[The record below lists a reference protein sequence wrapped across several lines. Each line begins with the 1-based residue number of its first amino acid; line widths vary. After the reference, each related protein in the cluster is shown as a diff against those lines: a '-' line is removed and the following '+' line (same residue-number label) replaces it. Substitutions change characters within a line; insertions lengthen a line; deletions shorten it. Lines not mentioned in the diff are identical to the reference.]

1 VESEELIS
9 DSQPAYPPAGFS
21 CFRGKPPSHSDRS
34 NAKGFEMFGTKSG
47 LRTIATIAA
56 TAAFIGVLSIA
67 PAKASN
73 RFASTDTFLKNSFVS
88 GQFIDGFTP
97 GKPDFGFTLEAM
109 LQRKALG
116 ESKAELA
123 PAVSY
128 SLTNPTITGTEANP
142 TGYLFD
148 SSKRVKLGIAG
159 KFAFTS
165 VVLNAPNQ
173 NLRRAITNDIL
184 SKIDGTGDIAANMSA
199 NTFDR
204 AWVVLAL
211 QANGFSRQATNLAVH
226 IISHQLAD
234 GGFNDGYDLG
244 VGSPDGT
251 GIVLQAL
258 AAVRPGT
265 NGQLRAIKQS
275 EAKAVAYLTKTAV
288 NGDHYEAY
296 GDYSVNSTAY
306 AAMGLAA
313 AGKKSSAVK
322 SWLIGKL
329 ASDGGLQTS
338 WSGGAGDEYATAQ
351 SGLALLG
358 QSYLN
363 LIK

>member
-56 TAAFIGVLSIA
+56 AAAFIGVLSIA

-88 GQFIDGFTP
+88 GQFINGFTP

-123 PAVSY
+123 PAVSFN
-128 SLTNPTITGTEANP
+128 LTNPITTGTEANP

-165 VVLNAPNQ
+165 VVLNATNQ
-173 NLRRAITNDIL
+173 NLRKAIINDIL

-211 QANGFSRQATNLAVH
+211 QANGFGRQAASLAVH
-226 IISHQLAD
+226 MISHQLAD

-265 NGQLRAIKQS
+265 NGQLRAIKET

-322 SWLIGKL
+322 AWLIGKL

-338 WSGGAGDEYATAQ
+338 WSGGAGDVYATAQ

>member
-1 VESEELIS
+1 M
-9 DSQPAYPPAGFS
+9 
-21 CFRGKPPSHSDRS
+21 
-34 NAKGFEMFGTKSG
+34 FETKSG
-47 LRTIATIAA
+47 LRSIATIAA
-56 TAAFIGVLSIA
+56 TAALIA
-67 PAKASN
+67 VSSAVPAKAAN
-73 RFASTDTFLKNSFVS
+73 QFQSTDEFLKNSFVS
-88 GQFIDGFTP
+88 GQFIEGFTP

-109 LQRKALG
+109 LQRQALG
-116 ESKAELA
+116 ENTAKLA
-123 PAVSY
+123 SAIVY
-128 SLTNPTITGTEANP
+128 NLTDPSITGTEANP
-142 TGYLFD
+142 VGYLFD
-148 SSKRVKLGIAG
+148 SNKRVKLGIAG

-165 VVLNAPNQ
+165 AVLKAKNAAT
-173 NLRRAITNDIL
+173 RRGIINDIL
-184 SKIDGTGDIAANMSA
+184 SKIDVTGDIAANMSA

-211 QANGFSRQATNLAVH
+211 QANGFGRQAASLAVH
-226 IISHQLAD
+226 MISHQLAD

-258 AAVRPGT
+258 GAVSGASAS
-265 NGQLRAIKQS
+265 QKKAISAS
-275 EAKAVAYLTKTAV
+275 ETKAVAYLTKNAV

-313 AGKKSSAVK
+313 VGKKSASIK

-329 ASDGGLQTS
+329 SNDGGLQTS
-338 WSGGAGDEYATAQ
+338 WSAGAGDVYATAQ
-351 SGLALLG
+351 GGLALLG

>member
-1 VESEELIS
+1 
-9 DSQPAYPPAGFS
+9 
-21 CFRGKPPSHSDRS
+21 
-34 NAKGFEMFGTKSG
+34 MFGTKSG

-56 TAAFIGVLSIA
+56 TAAIIGAFIPA
-67 PAKASN
+67 PANASS
-73 RFASTDTFLKNSFVS
+73 RFNSTDAFLKNSFVS
-88 GQFIDGFTP
+88 GQFVEGFTP

-116 ESKAELA
+116 ETTAELA
-123 PAVSY
+123 PAISY
-128 SLTNPTITGTEANP
+128 NLTNPTVTGTEANP

-148 SSKRVKLGIAG
+148 ANKRVKLGIAG
-159 KFAFTS
+159 KFVYTS
-165 VVLNAPNQ
+165 AVLKATNQ
-173 NLRRAITNDIL
+173 SLRKAIINDIL
-184 SKIDGTGDIAANMSA
+184 SKIDGTGDLAANMAA

-211 QANGFSRQATNLAVH
+211 QANGFTRQAANLAAH
-226 IISHQLAD
+226 MISHQLAD

-244 VGSPDGT
+244 AGSPDGT

-258 AAVRPGT
+258 AAVHPGT
-265 NGQLRAIKQS
+265 NGQSRAIKAS
-275 EAKAVAYLTKTAV
+275 VAKAVNYLTKTAV
-288 NGDHYEAY
+288 NGDHFEAY

-306 AAMGLAA
+306 AAMGLTAV
-313 AGKKSSAVK
+313 GRKSTAFK

-329 ASDGGLQTS
+329 SSDGGLQTS
-338 WSGGAGDEYATAQ
+338 WSGGAGDVYATAQ

>member
-1 VESEELIS
+1 
-9 DSQPAYPPAGFS
+9 
-21 CFRGKPPSHSDRS
+21 
-34 NAKGFEMFGTKSG
+34 MFGTKSG
-47 LRTIATIAA
+47 LRIIATIAA
-56 TAAFIGVLSIA
+56 TAAFIGAFSLV
-67 PAKASN
+67 PANAGN
-73 RFASTDTFLKNSFVS
+73 RFASTDTFLKNAFVS
-88 GQFIDGFTP
+88 GQFIEGFTP

-116 ESKAELA
+116 ESKADLA
-123 PAVSY
+123 PAVAY
-128 SLTNPTITGTEANP
+128 SLTNPSVTGTEANP

-148 SSKRVKLGIAG
+148 PSKRVKLGIAG

-165 VVLNAPNQ
+165 VVLKAANQ
-173 NLRRAITNDIL
+173 NLRKAIINDIL

-211 QANGFSRQATNLAVH
+211 QANGYGRQAASLAVH
-226 IISHQLAD
+226 MISHQLAD
-234 GGFNDGYDLG
+234 GGFNDGYNLG

-258 AAVRPGT
+258 AAVHPGT
-265 NGQLRAIKQS
+265 TGQSRAIKQS
-275 EAKAVAYLTKTAV
+275 LAKAIAYLTKSAV

-313 AGKKSSAVK
+313 VGKTSPAIK
-322 SWLIGKL
+322 SWLLGKL
-329 ASDGGLQTS
+329 SSDGGLQTS
-338 WSGGAGDEYATAQ
+338 WSGGAGDVYATAQ

>member
-1 VESEELIS
+1 M
-9 DSQPAYPPAGFS
+9 
-21 CFRGKPPSHSDRS
+21 
-34 NAKGFEMFGTKSG
+34 FETKSG
-47 LRTIATIAA
+47 LRSIATIAA
-56 TAAFIGVLSIA
+56 TAALIAVSSIS
-67 PAKASN
+67 PANAANQFSK
-73 RFASTDTFLKNSFVS
+73 TDEFLKNSFVS
-88 GQFIDGFTP
+88 GQFIEGFTP

-116 ESKAELA
+116 ESAAQLA
-123 PAVSY
+123 PAISY
-128 SLTNPTITGTEANP
+128 CLTNPSVTGTESEP
-142 TGYLFD
+142 VGYLFD
-148 SSKRVKLGIAG
+148 SNKRVKLGIAG

-165 VVLNAPNQ
+165 VVLKANNQ
-173 NLRRAITNDIL
+173 SLRKAIINDIL

-211 QANGFSRQATNLAVH
+211 EANGFSRQARNLAVH
-226 IISHQLAD
+226 MISHQLSD

-258 AAVRPGT
+258 AAVHAGT
-265 NGQLRAIKQS
+265 NGQSRAIKQS
-275 EAKAVAYLTKTAV
+275 EAKAVSYLTKTAV
-288 NGDHYEAY
+288 TGDHYEAY

-313 AGKKSSAVK
+313 VGKKSAAIK
-322 SWLIGKL
+322 SWLVGKL
-329 ASDGGLQTS
+329 ATDGGLQTS
-338 WSGGAGDEYATAQ
+338 WSGGAGDVYATAQ
-351 SGLALLG
+351 GGLALLG